1 MSARSVALK
10 SSVDICPCPACG
22 NRTHFNLHSERGGE
36 DFCEV
41 WLSCICGQEPPST
54 FRAED
59 IWGGLSVPML
69 VTAIDQWNSWQR
81 APLPGQGTE
90 LDMELIQE

>member
-1 MSARSVALK
+1 MWQPNALQPALRARRRGFLRSLVE
-10 SSVDICPCPACG
+10 
-22 NRTHFNLHSERGGE
+22 LHL
-36 DFCEV
+36 
-41 WLSCICGQEPPST
+41 WPEPPST

-81 APLPGQGTE
+81 APLPGQGTD
-90 LDMELIQE
+90 LDMELVQE